1 MQILKT
7 FCLNTALIQSF
18 SLKQRANKVIYLHNK
33 IYKIFNMILIFI
45 FSRTYSLLSLSIKY
59 SLNSFIIESVNLICF
74 PSDINYRKKEINY
87 NFPPPLT
94 LIKRRL
100 SHIYLH
106 NSRRFKLISKQNLII
121 CLSFSTYSPRQ
132 SPRSIRNKEA
142 R

>member
-33 IYKIFNMILIFI
+33 IYKIFNMILNFI

-59 SLNSFIIESVNLICF
+59 SLNSFIIPSVNLICF
-74 PSDINYRKKEINY
+74 PSDINYRKKRNIIQS
-87 NFPPPLT
+87 P
-94 LIKRRL
+94 
-100 SHIYLH
+100 SHPNKTTSVTH
-106 NSRRFKLISKQNLII
+106 FFSRSSRRFKLISKQNLII